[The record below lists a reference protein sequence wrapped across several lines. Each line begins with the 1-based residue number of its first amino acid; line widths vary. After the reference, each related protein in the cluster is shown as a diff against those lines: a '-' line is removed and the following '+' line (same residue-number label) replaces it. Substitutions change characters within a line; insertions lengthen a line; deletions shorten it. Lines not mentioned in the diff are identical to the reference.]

1 MRILLALGLSAGG
14 VGRHVHG
21 LAAGLVA
28 AGHEVV
34 VAAPASAEETF
45 GFAATG
51 ARVETVEVS
60 DRPDPRLDLR
70 AVRGLRRLARGAGV
84 VHAHGVRAG
93 GLTSLATAGTG
104 VPVVVTLH
112 NAAPTGRVA
121 SAVHALLE
129 RIVARRAALV
139 LGVSTDLV
147 TRMGDLGSRRT
158 GLAVVA
164 APPPPAVG
172 RSRAEVR
179 RELGLSDE
187 TRLAVSVGRLAEQKN
202 FGLLLDAVDRLRDLD
217 VLLAVAGEGPERG
230 PLEGRIAGD
239 RLPVRLLGRRPDVP
253 DLLAAADVV
262 VSSADWEGQPVWLQ
276 EALLVGAPLV
286 VTDAGGTVATIRG
299 AAEVVPLGDAAALA
313 AGIRAVLTDPA
324 EGERLRGLSRAAAAA
339 LPTEADAVAAAL
351 DGYASVLGG

>member
-1 MRILLALGLSAGG
+1 
-14 VGRHVHG
+14 
-21 LAAGLVA
+21 
-28 AGHEVV
+28 
-34 VAAPASAEETF
+34 
-45 GFAATG
+45 
-51 ARVETVEVS
+51 
-60 DRPDPRLDLR
+60 
-70 AVRGLRRLARGAGV
+70 
-84 VHAHGVRAG
+84 
-93 GLTSLATAGTG
+93 
-104 VPVVVTLH
+104 VVVTLH
-112 NAAPTGRVA
+112 YAAPTGRVA

-239 RLPVRLLGRRPDVP
+239 GLPVRLLGRRPDVP

-313 AGIRAVLTDPA
+313 AGIRAALTDPA